1 MYVTDAGCASVSAL
15 TGQPLLVSSPTG
27 SASNWTLTVVH
38 ADHRPQP
45 TIDIVERQREVDED
59 ITVDTSIGTGTADG
73 DGDGFADL
81 VAQHH
86 ERLARLA
93 YVLCGNREE
102 AEDAVAEAY
111 AKVWPRYRAGTLREP
126 LSYLRTAV
134 VNQVRGGLRRRV
146 LQRREEQ
153 RQRVDWR
160 DGVSAE
166 RAVDDRDAIVAAVA
180 RLPVEQRTILVLR
193 FYEDMSEQD
202 VAATLGVPIG
212 TVKSRCSRALAA
224 LRVALDGRC

>member
-1 MYVTDAGCASVSAL
+1 MYVADAASAALIPRTGRSLFPSSAVATTRTWSL
-15 TGQPLLVSSPTG
+15 TAVQRTE
-27 SASNWTLTVVH
+27 
-38 ADHRPQP
+38 RPQP
-45 TIDIVERQREVDED
+45 TIDIVERRRELDEEITIEPSTD
-59 ITVDTSIGTGTADG
+59 AATVDRDG
-73 DGDGFADL
+73 EGFADL

-86 ERLARLA
+86 DRLARLA

-111 AKVWPRYRAGTLREP
+111 AKVWPRYRAGTLRDP

-166 RAVDDRDAIVAAVA
+166 RAIDDRDAVVAALG
-180 RLPVEQRTILVLR
+180 RLPIEQRTVLVLR
-193 FYEDMSEQD
+193 FYEDMGEQD
-202 VAATLGVPIG
+202 TATMLGVPVG
-212 TVKSRCSRALAA
+212 TVKSRCSRAIAA
-224 LRVALDGRC
+224 LRATLDEQC